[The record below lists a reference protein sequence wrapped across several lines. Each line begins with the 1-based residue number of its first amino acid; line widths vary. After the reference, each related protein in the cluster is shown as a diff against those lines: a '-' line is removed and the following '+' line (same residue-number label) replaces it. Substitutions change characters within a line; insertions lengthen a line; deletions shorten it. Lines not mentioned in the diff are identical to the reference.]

1 MIYSAHPDDNL
12 VERFV
17 RPRPR
22 TCWAIKIEE
31 RSIEAARTVSRRY
44 GVSLRDPE
52 FFYGQWM
59 VIWPDKNVE
68 FYSDKDLDA
77 TFETE
82 LR

>member
-1 MIYSAHPDDNL
+1 MHYPARTNDRL

-31 RSIEAARTVSRRY
+31 RSIKEVRVIANRY
-44 GVSLRDPE
+44 GIHLSEPSC
-52 FFYGQWM
+52 FYGMWM
-59 VIWPDKNVE
+59 VIWPDKAVE
-68 FYSDKDLDA
+68 FYTDEELDA
-77 TFETE
+77 AFESE

>member
-1 MIYSAHPDDNL
+1 MNYPAHPDDTL

-22 TCWAIKIEE
+22 TCWAIKI
-31 RSIEAARTVSRRY
+31 
-44 GVSLRDPE
+44 E

-82 LR
+82 HL

>member
-1 MIYSAHPDDNL
+1 MHYPARPNDRL

-31 RSIEAARTVSRRY
+31 RSIEEARTIARRY
-44 GVSLRDPE
+44 GVNLTEPSY
-52 FFYGQWM
+52 FYGMWL
-59 VIWPDKNVE
+59 VIWPDKSVE

-77 TFETE
+77 TFESE

>member
-1 MIYSAHPDDNL
+1 MHYPARPNDRL

-31 RSIEAARTVSRRY
+31 RSIEEARTIARRY
-44 GVSLRDPE
+44 GVNLTEPSC
-52 FFYGQWM
+52 FYGMWM

-77 TFETE
+77 TFESE